1 MAEAKAAKLSEPNR
15 EVFRPA
21 DHAAAAAA
29 ARRGE
34 LRRVYKGVYTSNLT
48 APLQQVVRRNWIDV
62 AGAIFPGGV
71 LIGRSAV
78 LARPTDDG
86 HVFIDAGQKQAN
98 TRNVEIHGLKLHG
111 RPGSGRIA
119 GDMPLMN
126 MFISGQSRAALENC
140 DRSRARNG
148 PSRTLKPDEM
158 ESWLAGIA
166 DRLGADEL
174 NRLRDGAREIAE
186 SRGAPWSEW
195 FEVLDGKIGALQ
207 GTRDDRLLTPSG
219 IARGRGL
226 PFDTNAVDR
235 CDLLQSALLA
245 QPIPAYAEIDDTN
258 EICAFYEAYFS
269 NFIEGTEFVVD
280 EAERIVFEGLVP
292 QDRPDDAH
300 DILATFQAIVD
311 PTRRARVP
319 ESADELLAYA
329 KDLNRSVLSARLD
342 KRPGEFKT
350 VPNRAGN
357 TRFVEPELV
366 EGTLVNAWRFI
377 QAVPPGAARATMTMF
392 VISEVHPFSDGNGR
406 TARLM
411 ANAELSAAAQS
422 RFLVPLSYREDY
434 LGALRALS
442 RSDNPDPMV
451 RMVERILRWVPMIDW
466 SDGSA
471 ARAQLESARALIS
484 PDDYERGSAV
494 LRDPVA

>member
-1 MAEAKAAKLSEPNR
+1 
-15 EVFRPA
+15 
-21 DHAAAAAA
+21 
-29 ARRGE
+29 
-34 LRRVYKGVYTSNLT
+34 
-48 APLQQVVRRNWIDV
+48 
-62 AGAIFPGGV
+62 
-71 LIGRSAV
+71 
-78 LARPTDDG
+78 
-86 HVFIDAGQKQAN
+86 
-98 TRNVEIHGLKLHG
+98 
-111 RPGSGRIA
+111 
-119 GDMPLMN
+119 
-126 MFISGQSRAALENC
+126 
-140 DRSRARNG
+140 
-148 PSRTLKPDEM
+148 M

>member
-1 MAEAKAAKLSEPNR
+1 MTEPKAGKLSALDR
-15 EVFRPA
+15 EVFRPT
-21 DHAAAAAA
+21 DHPAAAAL
-29 ARRGE
+29 ARRGA
-34 LRRVYKGVYTSNLT
+34 LRRIYKGVYTSNLT
-48 APLQQVVRRNWIDV
+48 APLDQVVRRNWIDV

-86 HVFIDAGQKQAN
+86 HVFIDAGPTQAN
-98 TRNVEIHGLKLHG
+98 ARNVEVHGLKLHG
-111 RPGSGRIA
+111 VPGPGRIA
-119 GDMPLMN
+119 GDMPLTDV
-126 MFISGQSRAALENC
+126 FIAGQSRAALENC
-140 DRSRARNG
+140 ARSRARNG
-148 PSRTLKPDEM
+148 PSRTLKPDEL
-158 ESWLAGIA
+158 EAWLAGIA
-166 DRLGADEL
+166 DRLGTDGL
-174 NRLRDGAREIAE
+174 NRLRDGASEISK

-195 FEVLDGKIGALQ
+195 FEVLNAKIGALL

-226 PFDTNAVDR
+226 PFDTHAIDR

-245 QPIPAYAEIDDTN
+245 QPIPTYAEIDDTN

-300 DILATFQAIVD
+300 DILATFQAIID

-329 KDLNRSVLSARLD
+329 KDLNRTVLSARPD

-350 VPNRAGN
+350 IANRAGN

-366 EGTLVNAWRFI
+366 QGTLVKAWRFI
-377 QAVPPGAARATMTMF
+377 QTVPPGAGRATMTMF

-411 ANAELSAAAQS
+411 ANAELSAAAQA
-422 RFLVPLSYREDY
+422 RFLVPLSYRDDY

-442 RSDNPDPMV
+442 RSDNADPMV
-451 RMVERILRWVPMIDW
+451 RMVERILCWVPMIDW
-466 SDGSA
+466 SDRSV
-471 ARAQLESARALIS
+471 ARAQLESTRALIS
-484 PDDYERGSAV
+484 SDDYERGLAV
-494 LRDPVA
+494 LRDPA